1 MCILASPSCL
11 LFHLWAPHWLN
22 LGQVGA
28 KETPVI
34 LSTGQPPAWGWAAGV
49 VPCKVL
55 STCSEVWVKAS

>member
-34 LSTGQPPAWGWAAGV
+34 LCLQASLQPGAGQLGWCHV
-49 VPCKVL
+49 RC
-55 STCSEVWVKAS
+55 